1 MEQMPAM
8 LKMSVRDSGADA
20 VRELSDINNIQLIN
34 VFRQPC
40 CMKAWIT
47 RKQCHPVQSGSAPS

>member
-1 MEQMPAM
+1 MEQLPAM
-8 LKMSVRDSGADA
+8 FTMSARDSGADA
-20 VRELSDINNIQLIN
+20 ARELSDIISIQLIN
-34 VFRQPC
+34 VFQQLC